1 MLLALLLLVLLPILL
16 LAVLLWNIAVL
27 PLLVLLPVLLLPVLL
42 PVLLVIAAEIV
53 LARVLLPILAIVAPV
68 LARGFSV
75 RKRLVRRVGQY
86 GFRFVGL
93 GISLGV
99 GFGTSLGVRD
109 IAVCVGSRSSS
120 LVEKYCGIS
129 SSDASSREDFE
140 YAKSSPLSVPVKIS
154 LSGEYESSAST

>member
-1 MLLALLLLVLLPILL
+1 MHIFPIHEQYITACFTSFYLLLFLRVSFVSFSNSIFNPFS

-27 PLLVLLPVLLLPVLL
+27 TLLVLLPVLLLAVLL

-99 GFGTSLGVRD
+99 GFGTSLGVGD
-109 IAVCVGSRSSS
+109 IAVCVR
-120 LVEKYCGIS
+120 V
-129 SSDASSREDFE
+129 
-140 YAKSSPLSVPVKIS
+140 
-154 LSGEYESSAST
+154 